1 MILEKSQ
8 AECGL
13 STTKVRKMRSHNFVI
28 PHTWNYLTHFTRHT
42 MPNIAKQFY
51 PEIQGIRAIS
61 IIAVILFHFGVRALP
76 GGYIGVDMFFVIS
89 GFLITKMIVGE
100 VNHGTFSLVR
110 FYKNRVVRLLPNLF
124 LMIAATVVIAYF
136 VLRPYDFFQ
145 YAKSLQF
152 SAVYLTNMVFAR
164 HQGYFDM
171 SRDVKPLLHTWSLS
185 IEEQFYLIF
194 PIFII
199 LLFKLKSHRITLL
212 LVITLASL
220 WVRFNYIQHHLPTEG
235 FFSFAGRVW
244 EFAIGALIVL
254 MPNSLKNKLSSN
266 EIISSCGLLIIAVSL
281 LFLAEGIPYSGLLL
295 VLPCLATG
303 MVIISS
309 QNTSSSKW
317 LGGKALVFFGGMSY
331 SLYLWHWPLMV
342 WFHNVD
348 YGLSDLSQ
356 TLILLVLTGAV
367 SYLAWK
373 YVEEPCRQNREKFS
387 GRSVAIMT
395 FTFAIFCASVGGYIY
410 AKSGME
416 NRFPCYVAVKKNIA
430 DFDFKVA
437 TGTSIKYPNN
447 CISQAEP
454 ETILKQCAFGELS
467 SKNRFLILGDSH
479 AAVWYPTFQVAA
491 ETKHWQGVL
500 VSLAGCPPIFGISSF
515 DGAKNICDESFDRRI
530 GALLETGK
538 FQKVFLV
545 AHWSMYS
552 EGEPSKQPNHFIS
565 NTQTTSYDAVSSK
578 QVMSKQLKETIN
590 RINAKG
596 SEVVIV
602 HSVPTLPKV
611 IQDLPEN
618 YMQPVDNAH
627 KQNQFMIDF
636 VQQQKAG
643 QLNAVDPSSIL
654 CDVKN
659 CRTRINGNVLYTDNN
674 HISAAA
680 AAELVKLID
689 PVL

>member
-1 MILEKSQ
+1 
-8 AECGL
+8 
-13 STTKVRKMRSHNFVI
+13 
-28 PHTWNYLTHFTRHT
+28 

-100 VNHGTFSLVR
+100 VNHGTFPLVR

-124 LMIAATVVIAYF
+124 LMIAATVVISYF

-152 SAVYLTNMVFAR
+152 SAIYLTNMVFAR

-199 LLFKLKSHRITLL
+199 LLFKLKSYRITV
-212 LVITLASL
+212 LVVIALASL
-220 WVRFNYIQHHLPTEG
+220 GVRFNYIQHHLPTEG

-244 EFAIGALIVL
+244 EFIIGGLIVL
-254 MPNSLKNKLSSN
+254 MPNALKNKFSN
-266 EIISSCGLLIIAVSL
+266 SEIISSLGLLLIAASL
-281 LFLAEGIPYSGLLL
+281 LFLAEGLPYSGLLL
-295 VLPCLATG
+295 VVPCLATA
-303 MVIISS
+303 MVILAS
-309 QNTSSSKW
+309 QNTRSSKW
-317 LGGKALVFFGGMSY
+317 LGSKALVLIGGMSY

-348 YGLSDLSQ
+348 YGLSDTSQ
-356 TLILLVLTGAV
+356 TFILLALTVTV

-387 GRSVAIMT
+387 GKTVATMT
-395 FTFAIFCASVGGYIY
+395 FSFALFCASIGGYIY
-410 AKSGME
+410 AQSGME
-416 NRFPCYVAVKKNIA
+416 NRFPSYVAVKKNIA
-430 DFDFKVA
+430 DFDFKAA
-437 TGTSIKYPNN
+437 TGMSIKYPNS
-447 CISQAEP
+447 CSSQSEP
-454 ETILKQCAFGELS
+454 EAILKQCIFGDLS

-500 VSLAGCPPIFGISSF
+500 VSLAGCPPIFNISSF
-515 DGAKNICDESFDRRI
+515 DGAKNICDESFNRRI

-565 NTQTTSYDAVSSK
+565 DAQTTAYDAASSK
-578 QVMSKQLKETIN
+578 QVMTRQLQKTIHRMN
-590 RINAKG
+590 QNG
-596 SEVVIV
+596 SEVIIV

-618 YMQPVDNAH
+618 YTQPRVKAQQ
-627 KQNQFMIDF
+627 QNQFMTDW
-636 VQQQKAG
+636 VYREQKIG
-643 QLNAVDPSSIL
+643 QLSAVDPTTVL
-654 CDVKN
+654 CDAQN
-659 CRTRINGNVLYTDNN
+659 CKTRINDNVLYTDNN

-680 AAELVKLID
+680 AAELVKLIE
-689 PVL
+689 PVF